1 MEQLTRRMADRSL
14 ELGGQDGNH
23 VDRPHP
29 RVELERGGDGGLAS
43 LTAAATGD
51 WRRSPRQR
59 IRASRGDQPL
69 GQPVVDVVEPVVEPA
84 ATIELDGCLQ

>member
-1 MEQLTRRMADRSL
+1 MGAHELDEVGDDPGPWEEIVLRRRRAVGPLEPGMEQLTRRMADRSL

-43 LTAAATGD
+43 LTAVEG
-51 WRRSPRQR
+51 SGQ
-59 IRASRGDQPL
+59 SR
-69 GQPVVDVVEPVVEPA
+69 
-84 ATIELDGCLQ
+84 